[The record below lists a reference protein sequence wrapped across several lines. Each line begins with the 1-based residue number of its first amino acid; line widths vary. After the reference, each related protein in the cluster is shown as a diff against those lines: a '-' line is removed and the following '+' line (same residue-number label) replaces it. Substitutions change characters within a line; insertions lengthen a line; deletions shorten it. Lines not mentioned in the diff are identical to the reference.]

1 MIQLQN
7 LTLRRG
13 AKVLLDG
20 ASVTIH
26 PGEKAALV
34 GRNGAG
40 KSTLFALFNGTLH
53 EDGGDFAMPAA
64 WRIAQVAQH
73 MPETAEPAAE
83 FVLSGDERLVHLREQ
98 LSKAEQSGD
107 GIAIAH
113 AHGDLHDA
121 GAHDARSR
129 AEALILGL
137 GFKVDELQKPVNS
150 FSGGWRMRLQLARA
164 LMAPSDLL
172 LLDEP
177 TNHLDLDALVWLEGW
192 LQRYAGTLIVI
203 SHDREFLDAVTRVT
217 LHIEHQKLTR
227 YGGNYSA
234 FEELRAQQL
243 TLQQAAYAKQQEKI
257 AHLQKFIDRFKAKA
271 TKAKQAQSRV
281 KALERMERIAPV
293 LADAEF
299 QFEFKEPANLPNP
312 MLAVR
317 DAVFGYRAEKATKT
331 EAAGAQQTGAA
342 GQFGL
347 KPELSDYATTATL
360 HAQLAARGELPP
372 EPQPGDRVILR
383 GVTRTVRAGQR
394 SGILGANG
402 QGKST
407 FVKTVSRTLPL
418 LGGQITE
425 GKGLAIGYFAQ
436 QELDVLH
443 AGSTPLEH
451 MVRLAR
457 ETGRDNTE
465 EAREQQLR
473 NFLGTFSFPGEMVL
487 QPVGQFSGG
496 EKARLV
502 LAMIVWQRPNLLL
515 DEPTNHLDLAT
526 REALAVALN
535 EFEGTVML
543 VSHDRAL
550 LRSVCDEFWLVAR
563 GGVAPF
569 EGDLDDY
576 QRYLLDEAK
585 RLRELAATQNTPDSI
600 ASSADSTSAEAPKPS
615 QPTLNPAEQRR
626 LDAQRRQQ
634 LAEKTRPLKRALE
647 KAEQRM
653 QTLGAEQTAL
663 EQRLATPLPPAEIA
677 DAGRRL
683 KAVGDELAALE
694 DEWLRLSG
702 EIEAIEQAATPA

>member
-1 MIQLQN
+1 MITLQD
-7 LTLRRG
+7 LILRRG

-26 PGEKAALV
+26 PGEKVALV

-40 KSTLFALFNGTLH
+40 KSTLFALLNGSIH
-53 EDGGDFAMPAA
+53 EDGGDFAMPTG
-64 WRIAQVAQH
+64 WRIGQVAQH
-73 MPETAEPAAE
+73 MPETAEAATD
-83 FVLSGDERLVHLREQ
+83 FVLAGDERLSELREH
-98 LSKAEQSGD
+98 LLKAEQSGD
-107 GIAIAH
+107 GMAIAQ
-113 AHGDLHDA
+113 AHSDLADA
-121 GAHDARSR
+121 GAHDARAR
-129 AEALILGL
+129 AEALVLGL
-137 GFKVDELQKPVNS
+137 GFRPDQLMQPVNS

-164 LMAPSDLL
+164 LMARSVLL

-177 TNHLDLDALVWLEGW
+177 SNHLDLDALVWLEGW
-192 LQRYAGTLIVI
+192 LQRYPGTLIVI

-271 TKAKQAQSRV
+271 TKARQAQSRV

-299 QFEFKEPANLPNP
+299 QFAFKEPASLPNP
-312 MLAVR
+312 MLAIR
-317 DAVFGYRAEKATKT
+317 DAVFGYRAEMAAKN
-331 EAAGAQQTGAA
+331 EAADADGSGAA
-342 GQFGL
+342 GQL
-347 KPELSDYATTATL
+347 DALPALSDYATTAAL
-360 HAQLAARGELPP
+360 QAQLAARGELPP

-383 GVTRTVRAGQR
+383 GVTRTVLAGQR
-394 SGILGANG
+394 IGILGANG

-407 FVKTVSRTLPL
+407 LVKTIARTLPL

-457 ETGRDNTE
+457 ETGREHTD

-473 NFLGTFSFPGEMVL
+473 NFLGSFSFPGEMVM

-515 DEPTNHLDLAT
+515 LDEPTNHLDLTT

-550 LRSVCDEFWLVAR
+550 LRSVCDEFWLVGR
-563 GGVAPF
+563 GRVEPF
-569 EGDLDDY
+569 DGDLDDY
-576 QRYLLDEAK
+576 QRYLLEEAR
-585 RLRELAATQNTPDSI
+585 RLRELAA
-600 ASSADSTSAEAPKPS
+600 ADSAADSAAPSAQPAGAAADKPA
-615 QPTLNPAEQRR
+615 QPAINPAEQRR
-626 LDAQRRQQ
+626 LEAQRRQQ
-634 LAEKTRPLKRALE
+634 RAEKTKPLKRALSQ
-647 KAEQRM
+647 AEQRM
-653 QTLGAEQTAL
+653 QALGDEQAAL
-663 EQRLATPLPPAEIA
+663 EQRLATPLPPADIA
-677 DAGRRL
+677 EAGRRL
-683 KAVGDELAALE
+683 KAVGDEIAALE

-702 EIEAIEQAATPA
+702 EIEAIEQAA

>member
-1 MIQLQN
+1 MITLQD
-7 LTLRRG
+7 LILRRG

-26 PGEKAALV
+26 PGEKVALV

-40 KSTLFALFNGTLH
+40 KSTLFALLNGSIH
-53 EDGGDFAMPAA
+53 EDGGDFAMPTG
-64 WRIAQVAQH
+64 WRIGQVAQH
-73 MPETAEPAAE
+73 MPETAEAATD
-83 FVLSGDERLVHLREQ
+83 FVLAGDERLSELREH
-98 LSKAEQSGD
+98 LLKAEQSGD
-107 GIAIAH
+107 GMAIAQ
-113 AHGDLHDA
+113 AHSDLADA
-121 GAHDARSR
+121 GAHDARAR
-129 AEALILGL
+129 AEALVLGL
-137 GFKVDELQKPVNS
+137 GFRPDQLMQPVNS

-192 LQRYAGTLIVI
+192 LQRYPGTLIVI

-271 TKAKQAQSRV
+271 TKARQAQSRV

-299 QFEFKEPANLPNP
+299 QFAFKEPASLPNP
-312 MLAVR
+312 MLAIR
-317 DAVFGYRAEKATKT
+317 DAVFGYRAEMAAKN
-331 EAAGAQQTGAA
+331 EAADADGSGAA
-342 GQFGL
+342 GQL
-347 KPELSDYATTATL
+347 DALPALSDYATTAAL
-360 HAQLAARGELPP
+360 QAQLAARGELPP

-383 GVTRTVRAGQR
+383 GVTRTVLAGQR
-394 SGILGANG
+394 IGILGANG

-407 FVKTVSRTLPL
+407 LVKTIARTLPL

-457 ETGRDNTE
+457 ETGREHTD

-473 NFLGTFSFPGEMVL
+473 NFLGSFSFPGEMVM

-515 DEPTNHLDLAT
+515 LDEPTNHLDLTT

-550 LRSVCDEFWLVAR
+550 LRSVCDEFWLVGR
-563 GGVAPF
+563 GRVEPF
-569 EGDLDDY
+569 DGDLDDY
-576 QRYLLDEAK
+576 QRYLLEEAR
-585 RLRELAATQNTPDSI
+585 RLRELAA
-600 ASSADSTSAEAPKPS
+600 ADSAADSAAPSAQPAGAAADKPA
-615 QPTLNPAEQRR
+615 QPAINPAEQRR
-626 LDAQRRQQ
+626 LEAQRRQQ
-634 LAEKTRPLKRALE
+634 RAEKTKPLKRALSQ
-647 KAEQRM
+647 AEQRM
-653 QTLGAEQTAL
+653 QALGDEQAAL
-663 EQRLATPLPPAEIA
+663 EQRLATPLPPADIA
-677 DAGRRL
+677 EAGRRL
-683 KAVGDELAALE
+683 KAVGDEIAALE

-702 EIEAIEQAATPA
+702 EIEAIEQAA